1 MREELYSERQNI
13 PGMSAD
19 HSFMQRPAHPSFG
32 WVKPFVDKYKWIGK
46 KMKEQKRSL
55 KKIRYCQLCLK
66 NECRWLS
73 RVFVVTFRS

>member
-32 WVKPFVDKYKWIGK
+32 WVKPLWTNISGLVK
-46 KMKEQKRSL
+46 K
-55 KKIRYCQLCLK
+55 
-66 NECRWLS
+66 
-73 RVFVVTFRS
+73 